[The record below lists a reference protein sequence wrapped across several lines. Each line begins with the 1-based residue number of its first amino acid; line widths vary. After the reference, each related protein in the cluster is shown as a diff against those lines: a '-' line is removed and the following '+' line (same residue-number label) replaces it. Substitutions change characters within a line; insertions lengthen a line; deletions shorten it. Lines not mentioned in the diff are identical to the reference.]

1 MFAIESKS
9 LTKHYSR
16 GKIKALTEFDLQLEK
31 GRIFSLL
38 GPNGAG
44 KTTLMKLLL
53 SIALPTSGEGYI
65 LGRKISDPVSR
76 MNIGYLS
83 ENHRFP
89 GFLDIEQ
96 FLYYYGKMSKI
107 SGSVLKDRIPEL
119 IKLVRLEDKKKLK
132 LKKFSKGMLQ
142 RIGTAQALIND
153 PEIIFL
159 DEPTDGID
167 PVGRIEI
174 REILLSLKERG
185 KTVFINSHLLSE
197 VERMSDEIAILKD
210 GILIKKG
217 KTSDFLESTGKYMIS
232 VTKGSEKI
240 LFRILESKKISFSQE
255 NNSAKASI
263 SDESDLNEIIDIIR
277 AEKVLIT
284 GVEQIR
290 SSLEDYFIK
299 VIR

>member
-1 MFAIESKS
+1 MLAIESKG

-16 GKIKALTEFDLQLEK
+16 GRIKALTGFDLQLEK

-44 KTTLMKLLL
+44 KTTLMKLML

-65 LGRKISDPVSR
+65 LGRKINDPLSR

-107 SGSVLKDRIPEL
+107 PSSVLKERIPEL

-153 PEIIFL
+153 PDIIFL

-174 REILLSLKERG
+174 REILLNLKERG

-197 VERMSDEIAILKD
+197 VERLSDEIAILKN
-210 GILIKKG
+210 GLLIKQG
-217 KTSDFLESTGKYMIS
+217 KTSDFLESTGKYLIS
-232 VTKGSEKI
+232 VINGSEMILFNILESEKI
-240 LFRILESKKISFSQE
+240 SFTHE
-255 NNSAKASI
+255 NNMAKASI
-263 SDESDLNEIIDIIR
+263 SSETDLNRIIDLLR
-277 AEKVLIT
+277 AEKVMIT
-284 GVEQIR
+284 GVEQIK